1 MKKIKLIFSWIICLL
16 LTLKAPAQSIPLQL
30 DTLLN
35 NTLDSMYSVMNIKS
49 LSAAIQLSDTNVW
62 ARATGISSVSP
73 AVNVTT
79 ADVYEIGSVAKTM
92 TSACVLQLA
101 DQGLLSLDD
110 SLHEWL
116 DTIQYINPDITIRQL
131 LRHQS
136 GIYDVLNNP
145 ACQPALLADP
155 DSIWDM
161 QNLISVFINP
171 PLFQAGASWSY
182 SNTNYFLLGIIIEAV
197 TGNPYYV
204 ELRSRFFSPL
214 GLSTISI
221 PSFEPQNSPVA
232 HAWLDITGDGITD
245 DAHNFFYNWIS
256 LNSTAGSAGGYY
268 STPSDIARWMRS
280 YMREDL
286 MSSAIMAEAKTTV
299 FAPGTPGNTYGL
311 GLMTKTFLGLP
322 AYGHGGDLAYSASSW
337 YFPVKD
343 ISITVHGNDADRNS
357 WTLLPVVT
365 ELLRTYTQWQNS
377 VTSIADNGDS
387 PLQIGIYPNPFQ
399 DQINIQL
406 NCNQSIQNAEIVLTN
421 SIGQR
426 ISSSI
431 FQNLQLGVNE
441 LAFQNLENLS
451 SGFYLL
457 SVLVD
462 GQIATTTKVVK

>member
-1 MKKIKLIFSWIICLL
+1 MKKIRLIFSTITCFI
-16 LTLKAPAQSIPLQL
+16 LTQQVVAQSIPLQL

-35 NTLDSMYSVMNIKS
+35 NTLDSMYTVMNIKS
-49 LSAAIQLSDTNVW
+49 LSAAIQLPDTNVW

-79 ADVYEIGSVAKTM
+79 DDVYEIGSVTKTM
-92 TSACVLQLA
+92 TAACVLQLA
-101 DQGLLSLDD
+101 DQGMINLDD

-116 DTIQYINPDITIRQL
+116 DTIQYINPDVTLRQL

-145 ACQPALLADP
+145 ACQPALGADP

-171 PLFQAGASWSY
+171 PLFPAGTSWSY
-182 SNTNYFLLGIIIEAV
+182 SNTNYFLLGMIIEAV

-204 ELRSRFFSPL
+204 ELRNRFFTPL
-214 GLSTISI
+214 GLSTIAI
-221 PSFEPQNSPVA
+221 PSFELQNSPVA

-245 DAHNFFYNWIS
+245 DAHFFFYNWVS

-286 MSSAIMAEAKTTV
+286 MSAAIMAEAKTTV
-299 FAPGTPGNTYGL
+299 FAPGTPGNAYGL
-311 GLMTKTFLGLP
+311 GLMTKTFPGFL

-337 YFPVKD
+337 YFPGKD

-365 ELLRTYTQWQNS
+365 ALLRTYTQWQSS
-377 VTSIADNGDS
+377 VTAVAASEES
-387 PLQIGIYPNPFQ
+387 PLQINAYPNPFK
-399 DQINIQL
+399 DHINLQL
-406 NCNQSIQNAEIVLTN
+406 NGNQSIQNAEIVLTN

-426 ISSSI
+426 ITSSI
-431 FQNLQLGVNE
+431 FQNLQQGVNE

-462 GQIATTTKVVK
+462 GRIATTTKVVK